1 MNPDVL
7 FRVCGNLAI
16 LGWLLLIFAGR
27 LRVVAGLIA
36 GLVIPSMIAVVYTG
50 VIVFHW
56 HERTGGFGSLS
67 QVHGLF
73 QNPWLLLGGW
83 VHYLAFDLFV
93 GAWEARDAKSRKIS
107 HYLVV
112 PCLILTFLF
121 GPIGLLLYLSLRIAF
136 LRRVS
141 EPNAGP
147 PSSEVGRSTGWTT
160 RTR

>member
-7 FRVCGNLAI
+7 FRICGNLAI

-27 LRVVAGLIA
+27 IRVVAELISGLI
-36 GLVIPSMIAVVYTG
+36 IPSLIGLVYTG
-50 VIVFHW
+50 AIVFHW
-56 HERTGGFGSLS
+56 HERTGGFGSLN

-93 GAWEARDAKSRKIS
+93 GAWEARDARTRGIP
-107 HYLVV
+107 HYAVV

-121 GPIGLLLYLSLRIAF
+121 GPMGLLLYLSLRVAF
-136 LRRVS
+136 HRRLSKLSFDEDVAARRK
-141 EPNAGP
+141 PGN
-147 PSSEVGRSTGWTT
+147 R
-160 RTR
+160 